1 MKIDQKKIPKHVA
14 IIMDGN
20 GRWAKKRGLP
30 KIAGHGQGVK
40 TVEKIIAVAKKH
52 GVRVLSLYAFSTENW
67 KRPKKEVD
75 GLMNLL
81 ENYLEKQALKLQ
93 KEGVRLSAIGDIEGL
108 PASVS
113 KKLKEVIELT
123 KSNTS
128 FTLNIALNYG
138 ARMEIVEAT
147 KSILKDIQRGALNIE
162 NLTEKVF
169 SRYLYTKNLTDPDL
183 LIRTSG
189 EMRVSNFLL
198 WQIAY
203 TEFYITEKFWP
214 DFTEKDFEKA
224 IGEFQKR
231 ERRFGGR

>member
-1 MKIDQKKIPKHVA
+1 MKIDQKKIPTHIA

-20 GRWAKKRGLP
+20 GRWAKKRNLP

-40 TVEKIIAVAKKH
+40 TVEKIIAAAKKR

-75 GLMNLL
+75 GLMSLL
-81 ENYLEKQALKLQ
+81 ENYLEKQALKLH

-147 KSILKDIQRGALNIE
+147 KSILKDIGRGALSIE

-169 SRYLYTKNLTDPDL
+169 SRYLYTNNIPDPDL

-224 IGEFQKR
+224 IAEFQKR
-231 ERRFGGR
+231 KRRFGGR